1 MGSVIFLGT
10 VQLFAMFEEVEYH
23 GDLIHHFEQK
33 GLMRMME
40 MIACMYVCE
49 GDSASYQANWKGF
62 LTL

>member
-33 GLMRMME
+33 GLMRMMMM

-49 GDSASYQANWKGF
+49 GDSAS
-62 LTL
+62 